1 MHLTAELSK
10 KNSDDVSV
18 WDLLFLEKVFY
29 AAMSRSLGQLFVL
42 PRNRVLFDYAL
53 KRVFLFCFEEAV

>member
-18 WDLLFLEKVFY
+18 WDLLFLEKVCY
-29 AAMSRSLGQLFVL
+29 AAMPRSLGQLFVL

-53 KRVFLFCFEEAV
+53 KRVFFFEEAV